1 MSTTIEGADAKGAP
15 THKLT
20 AEEEAATKKFL
31 ENVNKWRTANNMK
44 EVICRILRDKT
55 MAYKLM
61 YFLNHESMMH
71 KIIPSVD

>member
-1 MSTTIEGADAKGAP
+1 MSTTIEGGDKKGSP

-44 EVICRILRDKT
+44 EVKNTTLELIGINFSPKMICT
-55 MAYKLM
+55 
-61 YFLNHESMMH
+61 
-71 KIIPSVD
+71 

>member
-44 EVICRILRDKT
+44 EVICWDKT
-55 MAYKLM
+55 LADKFM
-61 YFLNHESMMH
+61 YFRTKYSIL
-71 KIIPSVD
+71 